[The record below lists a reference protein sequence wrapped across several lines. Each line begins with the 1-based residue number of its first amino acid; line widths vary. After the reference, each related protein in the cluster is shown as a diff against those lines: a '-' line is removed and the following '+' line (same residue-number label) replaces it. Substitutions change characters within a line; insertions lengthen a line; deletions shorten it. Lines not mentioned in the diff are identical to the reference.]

1 MRLKCRK
8 PYVYLYIL
16 PRHRFGYDRALLLI
30 VYGINMNGF
39 HRFQKL
45 YVMQKYIYSSTKLKE
60 REGGKEHVSVIMTSD
75 P

>member
-1 MRLKCRK
+1 MSKAICIFVYITTTSVTLAMIELK
-8 PYVYLYIL
+8 LL
-16 PRHRFGYDRALLLI
+16 P

-45 YVMQKYIYSSTKLKE
+45 YVMQKYIYSSTILKE